1 MTSPN
6 TVISTLTRRSIMI
19 EIGFAVMLVM
29 LAFFIG
35 LFMGAVV
42 LGLAMAAS
50 REDDSRGR

>member
-1 MTSPN
+1 
-6 TVISTLTRRSIMI
+6 MI

-29 LAFFIG
+29 MAFFIG

-50 REDDSRGR
+50 RDDDSRGR

>member
-1 MTSPN
+1 
-6 TVISTLTRRSIMI
+6 MI

-35 LFMGAVV
+35 LFLGVVV

>member
-1 MTSPN
+1 
-6 TVISTLTRRSIMI
+6 MI
-19 EIGFAVMLVM
+19 EIGTAVMLIM

-35 LFMGAVV
+35 LFLGTVV

>member
-1 MTSPN
+1 
-6 TVISTLTRRSIMI
+6 MI

-35 LFMGAVV
+35 LFLGAVV

-50 REDDSRGR
+50 REDDCRGR

>member
-1 MTSPN
+1 
-6 TVISTLTRRSIMI
+6 MI
-19 EIGFAVMLVM
+19 EIEMAAMLIM

-35 LFMGAVV
+35 LFLGDVV

>member
-1 MTSPN
+1 
-6 TVISTLTRRSIMI
+6 MI
-19 EIGFAVMLVM
+19 DIGTAVMLVM